1 MDIYFKLFDLFND
14 PHEFRDLGEESS
26 LTSVR
31 AELHESIFKWQRN
44 LKTRT
49 EVQTGH
55 LELRG
60 HPGRDE
66 NVFGIKIGH
75 W

>member
-1 MDIYFKLFDLFND
+1 
-14 PHEFRDLGEESS
+14 LGEESS
-26 LTSVR
+26 LASVR

-49 EVQTGH
+49 EVQPCH

-60 HPGRDE
+60 HPDRDE